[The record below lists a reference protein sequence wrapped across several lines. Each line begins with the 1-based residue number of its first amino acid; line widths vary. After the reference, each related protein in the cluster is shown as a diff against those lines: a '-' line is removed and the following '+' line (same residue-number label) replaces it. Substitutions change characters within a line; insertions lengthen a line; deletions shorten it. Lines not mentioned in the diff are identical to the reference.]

1 MYTGWCERALACD
14 YQYIQVGIPQH
25 FVLGVYRI
33 QSKHFRR
40 WVIARSPRELFD
52 GADWVSI
59 IINLAGELQ
68 RLCTT

>member
-52 GADWVSI
+52 GTD
-59 IINLAGELQ
+59 
-68 RLCTT
+68 